1 MDINKYLKLM
11 LKNKGQQLIFKTNSP
26 PLLSIAGENKVIG
39 KTLFDNQNIQKVIVT
54 LITPEE
60 KKILVKNK
68 ELKSHYTL
76 GGKYVFEVMVKL
88 KDSKTLELI
97 IRPKKEQKPKEAEP
111 KVTDINALVEDE
123 DGFLDLSVTKVIKKT
138 DKKSTSPAKHPSS
151 YEVLGK
157 IPEGHLD
164 IFPYLKKMIEVDAS
178 DLFLTAGSQVK
189 TKISGVATSMDE
201 YFLTPD
207 LTESAT
213 LGIMNVDQIKM
224 FQENKDLDFAI
235 EMPDGSARFRANA
248 FYQRKTVGLV
258 LRLIPSVIPTAEQ
271 LNLPEILPELIMA
284 KRGLLLMVGG
294 TGSGKSTT
302 LAAMINHRNAN
313 SLGHILTIEDPVEF
327 SHPNLKSIVNQR
339 EVGVDTVSYAK
350 ALKACLR
357 EAPDVILIGEI
368 RDQETMEAA
377 LELANT
383 GHLCISTMH
392 ANNANQAMERIINM
406 FPQVRHKQ
414 LFMDLAS
421 NLKAVLSQRLV
432 PTIGGG
438 RCAAIEVLINTP
450 HISNLILK
458 GDLTEIKNAMKSSG
472 TKGMKTF
479 DDALFDLYNA
489 EKINLDEALLNADSK
504 NDLEAKLNFG

>member
-1 MDINKYLKLM
+1 MDIVKYLTLM
-11 LKNKGQQLIFKTNSP
+11 LKKKGEHLTFKTNSP
-26 PLLSIAGENKVIG
+26 PLLYLDGQDKIIG
-39 KTLFDNQNIQKVIVT
+39 KILLDNKDIQKVIFS
-54 LITPEE
+54 LITSDE
-60 KKILVKNK
+60 KKQLIKNK
-68 ELKSHYTL
+68 SLESVFTLGDKYAFDVNVTIDAKSLELKLT
-76 GGKYVFEVMVKL
+76 
-88 KDSKTLELI
+88 
-97 IRPKKEQKPKEAEP
+97 PKKETPKPEALTS
-111 KVTDINALVEDE
+111 VVEDE
-123 DGFLDLSVTKVIKKT
+123 DGFLDLSIPKPNTDTKNTKVKASSEQSVQVYKT
-138 DKKSTSPAKHPSS
+138 
-151 YEVLGK
+151 LGK
-157 IPEGHLD
+157 IPDGHLD
-164 IFPYLKKMIEVDAS
+164 IFPYLKKMIELDAS

-189 TKISGVATSMDE
+189 VKISGVAVSMDE
-201 YFLTPD
+201 FILTPE
-207 LTESAT
+207 LTKSGA
-213 LGIMNVDQIKM
+213 LGIMNVDQIKI
-224 FQENKDLDFAI
+224 FQEHKDLDFAI

-271 LNLPEILPELIMA
+271 LNLPEMLPELIMA

-302 LAAMINHRNAN
+302 LAAMINHRNA
-313 SLGHILTIEDPVEF
+313 SSPGHILTIEDPVEF

-368 RDQETMEAA
+368 RDRETMEAA

-414 LFMDLAS
+414 LFMDIAS
-421 NLKAVLSQRLV
+421 NLKAVLSQRLI
-432 PTIGGG
+432 PTLSGG

-450 HISNLILK
+450 HIANLILK
-458 GDLTEIKNAMKSSG
+458 GDLPEIKNAMKSSG

-489 EKINLDEALLNADSK
+489 EKISLNEALINADSR